1 MQWKTQQF
9 GHSLDMMHRQWQL
22 CRDWQ
27 RSGMPGGVR
36 LCCEKAGADMVL
48 VEVVCWTEADLIRQ
62 DATLHLGRRGK
73 PLLAYSPS
81 EGVVVEYA
89 AV

>member
-1 MQWKTQQF
+1 MQWKTQQL

-48 VEVVCWTEADLIRQ
+48 VEVVC
-62 DATLHLGRRGK
+62 LGQKLTSSDRMPPCTWGGGGN
-73 PLLAYSPS
+73 PCLLTRPVK
-81 EGVVVEYA
+81 GL
-89 AV
+89 